1 MSSWSENI
9 LQQIDNN
16 LKAIKE
22 KDLRF
27 YRIDEFKRNISRVD
41 TFSETCSA
49 CKNEMVNISEIVNNI
64 EEAVNVP
71 GNKRREYD
79 RLISRLSKHIQKEHG
94 FYPPYYFTYFYS
106 FWGILS
112 GLFFGYLL
120 FKITADNNYV
130 WVSLGFFIGIITGY
144 VWGHLKDKKLR
155 KSKMLM

>member
-71 GNKRREYD
+71 GNKRREYE
-79 RLISRLSKHIQKEHG
+79 RLISRLSKHIQKKQ
-94 FYPPYYFTYFYS
+94 
-106 FWGILS
+106 GI
-112 GLFFGYLL
+112 
-120 FKITADNNYV
+120 
-130 WVSLGFFIGIITGY
+130 
-144 VWGHLKDKKLR
+144 
-155 KSKMLM
+155 